1 VKASLAESGRP
12 AAWVPVFA
20 DTDDVAGRGQ
30 VTVADVTQVRYFVHA
45 KKKAVDAVNK
55 LKGMFGRESARAVTG
70 S

>member
-1 VKASLAESGRP
+1 M
-12 AAWVPVFA
+12 FA
-20 DTDDVAGRGQ
+20 DEDNVTVNGR

-70 S
+70 G